1 MRIFGERYRPDFLV
15 KIITDKS
22 SDICG
27 DYYDYS
33 FHVGKEVPC
42 LYSNGTYY
50 CKVYRKVGNGHYEY
64 DLARYKENEIE
75 IIKSYQWKR

>member
-1 MRIFGERYRPDFLV
+1 MKTELIPVIHMVNQNQVMTNFKTCVESGVQKIF
-15 KIITDKS
+15 IINHQTT
-22 SDICG
+22 
-27 DYYDYS
+27 
-33 FHVGKEVPC
+33 
-42 LYSNGTYY
+42 SNGTYY